1 MNAVQLITWEI
12 KLKNRYYIFTLSI
25 VFGIIA
31 IFILDTIISNEMI
44 KNRFLDRDHW
54 GDYYGF
60 TFQNIMWVVFF
71 VGLGEIFFIYQ
82 GVNERNLGF
91 NKRYLPEDDITI
103 LESLDMK
110 NISKEINKDAKIDGS
125 LANFIK
131 KLIIQFQISH
141 SSEQVGTMLN
151 YQLDMRSAMIDS
163 EFNMVRYISWFIP
176 TLGFIGTVIGIA
188 QALAYAGEVNGVGDR
203 FVAELTSKLALA
215 FDTTF
220 VALLMSA
227 VLVFLTH
234 LIQGKD
240 EKNLVKIGQYCLDNF
255 INRLYTQKS

>member
-1 MNAVQLITWEI
+1 MIEGILLG
-12 KLKNRYYIFTLSI
+12 LKTALSFTNLFM
-25 VFGIIA
+25 V
-31 IFILDTIISNEMI
+31 MI
-44 KNRFLDRDHW
+44 
-54 GDYYGF
+54 GC
-60 TFQNIMWVVFF
+60 
-71 VGLGEIFFIYQ
+71 
-82 GVNERNLGF
+82 
-91 NKRYLPEDDITI
+91 
-103 LESLDMK
+103 
-110 NISKEINKDAKIDGS
+110 
-125 LANFIK
+125 
-131 KLIIQFQISH
+131 
-141 SSEQVGTMLN
+141 
-151 YQLDMRSAMIDS
+151 
-163 EFNMVRYISWFIP
+163 
-176 TLGFIGTVIGIA
+176 FIGTVIGIA